1 MKKSER
7 PRPQPILHSITQEA
21 FSDGIIAPSIL
32 SADFSILEAEL
43 KSVEKAGARWIHV
56 DVMDGH
62 FVPNLTI
69 GPVVVQSLRP
79 KTKSVLDCHLMVSE
93 PEKWITGFA
102 KAGADYITIHAE
114 ATVHLDRLIQK
125 IREEGCRVGVSIN
138 PATPLNVIEGVLD
151 QVDLVLIMSVN
162 PGFGGQKFI
171 ESVIPKIQRLVEL
184 RRDRKYIIQVDG
196 GINLETIR
204 AVREAGADV
213 FVAGSAV
220 FSAKNRNSAFKA
232 LQKEIEAAN

>member
-1 MKKSER
+1 MKKVDSKVIR
-7 PRPQPILHSITQEA
+7 SIVNQA

-32 SADFSILEAEL
+32 SADFSKLDQEL

-69 GPVVVQSLRP
+69 GPVVVESLRP
-79 KTKSVLDCHLMVSE
+79 KTKSILDCHLMVSE

-102 KAGADYITIHAE
+102 RAGADYITIHAE
-114 ATVHLDRLIQK
+114 ATVHLDRLIQR
-125 IREEGCRVGVSIN
+125 IREEGCLVGVSIN
-138 PATPLNVIEGVLD
+138 PATPLSLIEGVLD

-171 ESVIPKIQRLVEL
+171 PSVIEKIQRLVEL
-184 RRDRKYIIQVDG
+184 RRDRRYVIQVDG
-196 GINLETIR
+196 GINKDTIR
-204 AVREAGADV
+204 SVREAGADV

-220 FSAKNRNSAFKA
+220 FSSKNRASAMKT
-232 LQKEIEAAN
+232 LTQEIEAAN